1 MKKAFLIL
9 LFALNLAAFAQ
20 TNGTIAILDFEN
32 KALLKDAT
40 IQRVGDKIRQEFAN
54 KGDYVVLDRWLIDT
68 MISARGNKQLLKCTD
83 ESCLFAI
90 GHLINA
96 DLVLGGSITK
106 QNRRYCISA
115 DLVDIKSNIASGN
128 TQSFVIDFYDT
139 TVASA
144 AGELVNRLLDLKN
157 AKKVMPSNTAN
168 NQASMQNQ
176 NVMKHPAVDSGQG
189 VPLNKTTKKSGLS
202 KSLFWVP
209 VAAVVIGAA
218 AAGLYYF
225 KKKQASNGPAD
236 NDISLDDAPK
246 HPGTSFK
253 SGAP

>member
-1 MKKAFLIL
+1 MKKTVLLLITT
-9 LFALNLAAFAQ
+9 FGLAAFAQ

-54 KGDYVVLDRWLIDT
+54 KGDYVVFDRWLIDT

-90 GHLINA
+90 GHLISA

-144 AGELVNRLLDLKN
+144 ADELVNRLLELRN
-157 AKKVMPSNTAN
+157 AKKVMPSNAAN
-168 NQASMQNQ
+168 TRSSMQNQ
-176 NVMKHPAVDSGQG
+176 NIMKHPAVDSGQG
-189 VPLNKTTKKSGLS
+189 GPLNKTTKKSGLS
-202 KSLFWVP
+202 KSLFWAP

-218 AAGLYYF
+218 AAGIYYF
-225 KKKQASNGPAD
+225 KKKQIGSGSAD
-236 NDISLDDAPK
+236 NDISLDDAPM
-246 HPGTSFK
+246 HPGTGFISK
-253 SGAP
+253 AP